1 MKAVPSPIFVIT
13 GILLAAAVAAMAD
26 TVTLNSGETINGKI
40 SRESDKEIVVDVVIS
55 AGVTDEKIIPRS
67 DVKSVSKTTA
77 DEVAFR
83 GVKDLQPDTHSLQP
97 AAYPPVIKTLE
108 TFLKDYPQSS
118 HAEEVKKTLET
129 FKQELARVK
138 AGELKW
144 ADRWY
149 TAKEAEK
156 HKYQISAQMTL
167 NTMRD
172 QAASRDFISALNTFD
187 QIEKNYPGSTAYPE
201 AAELAQSMMRV
212 AAMDMVAMQNKAK
225 AQEVQ
230 FNSSIVLVPEPEKS
244 QVIAGRKA
252 QVAAAEAALA
262 AAEKN
267 GVKWK
272 PLSPLSPKS
281 FEALKTTL
289 STEAPLLEK
298 LPVANMRSSVTI
310 TQGVDVDIRA
320 NHLEG
325 VEAKLREAKT
335 LWPQN
340 VQITELTAE
349 LAALKAKSAPT
360 APAAPAGGKEKK
372 K

>member
-13 GILLAAAVAAMAD
+13 GIFLAVAAMAD
-26 TVTLNSGETINGKI
+26 TVTLNPGEPINGKI

-55 AGVTDEKIIPRS
+55 AGITDEKIIPKA

-77 DEVAFR
+77 DEIAFR
-83 GVKDLQPDTHSLQP
+83 SVRDLQPDTHSLQP
-97 AAYPPVIKTLE
+97 AAYPPMIKALE
-108 TFLKDYPQSS
+108 AFLKEYPTSG
-118 HAEEVKKTLET
+118 HAEEVKKTIET
-129 FKQELARVK
+129 LKQELARVK

-167 NTMRD
+167 GTMRD
-172 QAASRDFISALNTFD
+172 QAASRDFIGALNTFD
-187 QIEKNYPGSTAYPE
+187 QIEKYYPGSTAYPE
-201 AAELAQSMMRV
+201 AADLAQNMMRV
-212 AAMDMVAMQNKAK
+212 AAMDMGAMQAKAK
-225 AQEVQ
+225 AQEAQ
-230 FNSSIVLVPEPEKS
+230 FNKGIVLVPEPEKS

-272 PLSPLSPKS
+272 PISPLSPKS

-289 STEAPLLEK
+289 ATETPLLEK
-298 LPVANMRSSVTI
+298 LPIASMRSSVTI
-310 TQGVDVDIRA
+310 TQGVDLDIRA

-325 VEAKLREAKT
+325 VEAKLREAKS

-340 VQITELTAE
+340 AQIAE
-349 LAALKAKSAPT
+349 LEAQLAAQKAKSAP
-360 APAAPAGGKEKK
+360 AVPADGATGKEKK